1 MLLEFTPLERAI
13 YEDLT
18 WFAPKQ
24 DSAHKKENKTRN
36 KILEKTKLEEFC
48 GNLNEDWGNNLT
60 EIKQFFLNKKEKD
73 ISLLED
79 EIRNLNVVIAKAE
92 VELEGSKGSRFQLDT
107 SRAKLEERITTL
119 EKCRRIQKQIADALL

>member
-1 MLLEFTPLERAI
+1 MAI
-13 YEDLT
+13 WT
-18 WFAPKQ
+18 
-24 DSAHKKENKTRN
+24 KT
-36 KILEKTKLEEFC
+36 
-48 GNLNEDWGNNLT
+48 GNNLT